1 MSRPLLLAHLAG
13 IAVHLGATVLLA
25 IATPLLA
32 AGDRP
37 AAERRR
43 SLLPLFRAYS
53 PLAVGALGVALM
65 TGAWGLTPYKQAL
78 GAEYFARIGYAL
90 AGKLSLAFL
99 VILFGVYL
107 TMGLCLRTVRED
119 EAEIPIEDAVLDGR
133 VRRLVVG
140 AWLVVGLTLWT
151 IWVAIGMGTPA
162 LPAS

>member
-1 MSRPLLLAHLAG
+1 MSRPLLLAHLAA

-25 IATPLLA
+25 IAAPLLA
-32 AGDRP
+32 AGDAP
-37 AAERRR
+37 ASARRR
-43 SLLPLFRAYS
+43 ALLPLFRVYS

-78 GAEYFARIGYAL
+78 GADYFVRVGYAL

-119 EAEIPIEDAVLDGR
+119 EADIAIEGTVLDGR
-133 VRRLVVG
+133 IRRLSIG
-140 AWLVVGLTLWT
+140 AWLVVALTLWT
-151 IWVAIGMGTPA
+151 MWVAIGMSTPA
-162 LPAS
+162 LPAT